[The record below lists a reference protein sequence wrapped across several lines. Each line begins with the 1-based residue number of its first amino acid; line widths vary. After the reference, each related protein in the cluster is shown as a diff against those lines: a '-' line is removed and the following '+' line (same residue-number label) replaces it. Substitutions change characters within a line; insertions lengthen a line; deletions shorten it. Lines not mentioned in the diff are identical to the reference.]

1 MKTSLFN
8 IILDDGGDLML
19 FNSMRGL
26 NSLCKVS
33 ENCREKVL
41 EVLNRTVEDKEIE
54 DILIDCGYLV
64 DDNCD
69 EKMKQELLYSY
80 INSGNILRLIILPTE
95 QCNFR

>member
-8 IILDDGGDLML
+8 IILDDGGDIML

-41 EVLNRTVEDKEIE
+41 GVLNGTVEDKEIE
-54 DILIDCGYLV
+54 DRVYRYCKYGRRK
-64 DDNCD
+64 N
-69 EKMKQELLYSY
+69 MGFS
-80 INSGNILRLIILPTE
+80 SS
-95 QCNFR
+95 